1 MAPPTDERITVGLV
15 RGLHGLRGAVRI
27 EILSDDPTRFGVG
40 SVVYAEGE
48 AQPLTI
54 AWAQLD
60 KPGILVRF
68 EGETSR
74 EAVEPLRDRY
84 LEAEPAEPLPEGSWY
99 WHEIEGIAVSSM
111 TGEQL
116 GVVAQVMRIA
126 EAEVY
131 VVRGGPRGEILVP
144 AVRAIVI
151 ELLPAESRMTID
163 IMALGLPAD
172 APPPQ
177 PPRKPRP
184 PRQVRQKRLKR
195 SRHHHNQ
202 RGEAR
207 SDGNA
212 TERNATEG
220 KKTP

>member
-1 MAPPTDERITVGLV
+1 MAPPTAERITVGLV
-15 RGLHGLRGAVRI
+15 RALHGLRGAVRI

-68 EGETSR
+68 EDATSR

-111 TGEQL
+111 TGEHL

-144 AVRAIVI
+144 AVRAIVT

-172 APPPQ
+172 TPPPQ

-184 PRQVRQKRLKR
+184 PRVR
-195 SRHHHNQ
+195 
-202 RGEAR
+202 
-207 SDGNA
+207 DGLWDA
-212 TERNATEG
+212 GSVCGGYQPWVETDIITGRDLLS
-220 KKTP
+220 